1 MVEVKQ
7 GDLVRMEYTGKV
19 ASTGI
24 IFDTTSEETA
34 KKAGIFDPSAQYG
47 AKLTVFGAASM
58 VEGMEEAI
66 VTSKLGQTEE
76 FTIPSEKAFGSR
88 RPDFVRML
96 PEKEFLRQQVRPEI
110 GMVISLDGALA
121 KVKSITSGRVVV
133 DYNHPLA
140 GESVTYSLKVTEI
153 ISAPKKKAEAVL
165 ASLGLSASSKVLETG
180 GKLKIEIGKGAD
192 AKKADMARKTI
203 LALVPGTEFASA

>member
-1 MVEVKQ
+1 MVNVKS
-7 GDLVRMEYTGKV
+7 GDLVRIEYTGKA
-19 ASTGI
+19 ASTGA

-34 KKAGIFDPSAQYG
+34 KKAGIFDPSSPYG
-47 AKLTVFGAASM
+47 PKLTVFGAASM
-58 VEGMEEAI
+58 VEGIEEAI

-96 PEKEFLRQQVRPEI
+96 PEKDFYKQGVRPEI
-110 GMVISLDGALA
+110 GMVVTLDGALA

-140 GESVTYSLKVTEI
+140 GESVTYALKVVEV
-153 ISAPKKKAEAVL
+153 ISEPKKKAEAIL
-165 ASLGLSASSKVLETG
+165 ASLGFSASAKVTETG
-180 GKLKIEIGKGAD
+180 GKLKIEMAKGAD
-192 AKKADMARKTI
+192 AKKADMAKKTI
-203 LALVPGTEFASA
+203 LALVPGTEFTIV